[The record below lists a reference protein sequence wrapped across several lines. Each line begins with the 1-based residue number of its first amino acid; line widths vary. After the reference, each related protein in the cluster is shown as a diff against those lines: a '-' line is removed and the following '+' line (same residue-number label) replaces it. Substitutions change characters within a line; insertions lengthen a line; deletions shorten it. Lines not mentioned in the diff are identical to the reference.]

1 MKDCAKEERASEERE
16 TKEEGGRGKW
26 RSHLAWRAVQPAAV
40 ASGKKH
46 AAASNDRL
54 ILRVIIA
61 RRVTSSRAL
70 RVFNSHR
77 ARRDNSVAEGPSSV
91 RSLVKT
97 ALTKRLH

>member
-54 ILRVIIA
+54 IIIA

-77 ARRDNSVAEGPSSV
+77 ARPDKTCLLLASAPRLRWCVPERD
-91 RSLVKT
+91 K
-97 ALTKRLH
+97 

>member
-1 MKDCAKEERASEERE
+1 MESSAVDGVVLKYAAIQTVRICGNRHQSFAPCIQWWRRRWMKDCAKEERASEERE

-54 ILRVIIA
+54 IITRV
-61 RRVTSSRAL
+61 R
-70 RVFNSHR
+70 
-77 ARRDNSVAEGPSSV
+77 
-91 RSLVKT
+91 
-97 ALTKRLH
+97 